1 MIEGIDLKRSVSM
14 NSKVQFQVC
23 KCAYARRLAK
33 YTESQKIL
41 FQSLKLKVWSGNQ
54 SVFKFGKGAYLQ
66 S

>member
-41 FQSLKLKVWSGNQ
+41 FQSLKLKV
-54 SVFKFGKGAYLQ
+54 
-66 S
+66 